1 MDDYISRKA
10 VIELLNNSAE
20 FWKLADPYHEGVK
33 AGLHMG
39 ARLALETHSADAI
52 KKEDVLEWLLSW
64 RDKSLEVNG
73 WYHADEVIR
82 WLIKDWS
89 ENLLNGGEQNGT
101 D

>member
-20 FWKLADPYHEGVK
+20 FWELAEPYHEGVK
-33 AGLHMG
+33 AGLRMG

-64 RDKSLEVNG
+64 RDKSLKLNG
-73 WYHADEVIR
+73 RYNADEVIR
-82 WLIKDWS
+82 WLIKDYS
-89 ENLLNGGEQNGT
+89 ENFIKWW
-101 D
+101 